1 MPTGQTLLY
10 FIYVLAAASVILA
23 AESFYMSYAAR
34 RVRAGTINRR
44 LKRLAEEAPAEQ
56 TLQGLLRERGLS
68 DSGDFLFGLIWLN
81 RLYTQSGIT
90 GNPLSFATKFL
101 VAGLVLAS
109 LLSFLLGF
117 STLVSSI
124 VFVMVGFVLPL
135 LVLRRAR
142 SKRIQKFA
150 KQLPN
155 ALDMIVR
162 SLRAG
167 HPATVAVGLVARE
180 MPDPLGTE
188 FGIVSDEI
196 TFGLSM
202 EQAVRKLSQRVGF
215 EGLHLL
221 SISLSIQAKTG
232 GNLTEILSNLSSVLR
247 ERQKLRMKIKA
258 LSAEGRMSAWIIS
271 LFPVA
276 MFLLLQLIAPSYYGA
291 VWQDP
296 LLVPVFVIFGTMALL
311 GDFIMYR
318 MVNFDF

>member
-23 AESFYMSYAAR
+23 AEAMYVTYSKR
-34 RVRAGTINRR
+34 RSRVSTINRR
-44 LKRLAEEAPAEQ
+44 LKRLADEVPAEQ
-56 TLQGLLRERGLS
+56 TLQGLLRERGLTS
-68 DSGDFLFGLIWLN
+68 SGDFLFNTVGLN

-90 GNPLSFATKFL
+90 GNPLSFVTIFML
-101 VAGLVLAS
+101 AGMVLA
-109 LLSFLLGF
+109 LIFAFLLNF
-117 STLVSSI
+117 STMVSVAI
-124 VFVMVGFVLPL
+124 FLLVGFLLPF

-142 SKRIQKFA
+142 GKRIQKFA
-150 KQLPN
+150 AQLPN

-167 HPATVAVGLVARE
+167 HPTSVAIGLVARE

-196 TFGLSM
+196 TFGLSL
-202 EQAVRKLSQRVGF
+202 ENAVRKLSQRVGF

-221 SISLSIQAKTG
+221 SVSLSIQAKTG

-247 ERQKLRMKIKA
+247 ERQKLRLKIRA

-271 LFPVA
+271 LFP
-276 MFLLLQLIAPSYYGA
+276 LLMLAILTGLAPSYYGE
-291 VWQDP
+291 VLDNP
-296 LLVPVFVIFGTMALL
+296 LLFPVFLIFGLWALL

>member
-1 MPTGQTLLY
+1 MLTGQELLY
-10 FIYVLAAASVILA
+10 FIYALAAASVVLA
-23 AESFYMSYAAR
+23 GEAFYLSLVGRRAA
-34 RVRAGTINRR
+34 VGAINRR
-44 LKRLAEEAPAEQ
+44 LKRLSDDVPAER
-56 TLQGLLRERGLS
+56 TLQNLLRERGLTE
-68 DSGDFLFGLIWLN
+68 SGDFVFGLIGLN

-90 GNPLSFATKFL
+90 GNPLTFAGMF
-101 VAGLVLAS
+101 VCAGLALAL
-109 LLSFLLGF
+109 LLSFFLHMSAIPVLIAFLL
-117 STLVSSI
+117 
-124 VFVMVGFVLPL
+124 VGFVLPL
-135 LVLRRAR
+135 LLLRRAR
-142 SKRIQKFA
+142 NKRIQKFA

-167 HPATVAVGLVARE
+167 HPASVAVGLVARE

-196 TFGLSM
+196 TFGLSI

-221 SISLSIQAKTG
+221 SIALSIQSKTG
-232 GNLTEILSNLSSVLR
+232 GNLTEILANLSSVLR

-258 LSAEGRMSAWIIS
+258 LSSEGRVSAWIIS
-271 LFPVA
+271 LFPIV
-276 MFLLLQLIAPSYYGA
+276 MFLILQLTAPSYYGK
-291 VWQDP
+291 VWHDP
-296 LLVPVFVIFGTMALL
+296 LIIPAFLGFGVWALL

>member
-23 AESFYMSYAAR
+23 AESLYVSYAGR
-34 RVRAGTINRR
+34 RLRTGTINRR
-44 LKRLAEEAPAEQ
+44 LKRLGEEAPAEKS
-56 TLQGLLRERGLS
+56 LQGLLRERGLT
-68 DSGDFLFGLIWLN
+68 DTGDFIFRAIGLN

-90 GNPLSFATKFL
+90 GSPIAFAGMFAL
-101 VAGLVLAS
+101 AGLVLALASS
-109 LLSFLLGF
+109 LLLNF
-117 STLVSSI
+117 SI
-124 VFVMVGFVLPL
+124 VIALIIFFVIALVLPL

-142 SKRIQKFA
+142 NKRIQKFA
-150 KQLPN
+150 KQLPD

-167 HPATVAVGLVARE
+167 HPTSVAIALVARE

-196 TFGLSM
+196 TFGLSL
-202 EQAVRKLSQRVGF
+202 ENAVRKLSQRVGF

-221 SISLSIQAKTG
+221 SVSLSIQAKTG
-232 GNLTEILSNLSSVLR
+232 GNLTEILHNLSSVLR
-247 ERQKLRMKIKA
+247 ERQKLRMKIRA
-258 LSAEGRMSAWIIS
+258 LSAEGRVSAWIIS
-271 LFPVA
+271 LFPVV
-276 MFLLLQLIAPSYYGA
+276 MFLILQVLAPAYYGGISNDPA
-291 VWQDP
+291 V
-296 LLVPVFVIFGTMALL
+296 VPAFVGFGTWALL

>member
-1 MPTGQTLLY
+1 VT
-10 FIYVLAAASVILA
+10 
-23 AESFYMSYAAR
+23 YAAR

-44 LKRLAEEAPAEQ
+44 LARLAEEAPAEK
-56 TLQGLLRERGLS
+56 TLQGLLRERGLT
-68 DSGDFLFGLIWLN
+68 DSGDYIFGMVALN

-90 GNPLSFATKFL
+90 GNPLAFAAMFL
-101 VAGLVLAS
+101 FGGLVLGLVLP
-109 LLSFLLGF
+109 LLFGFSSVAALIAFLL
-117 STLVSSI
+117 
-124 VFVMVGFVLPL
+124 VGFALPL

-142 SKRIQKFA
+142 KKRILKFA
-150 KQLPN
+150 AQLPD

-167 HPATVAVGLVARE
+167 HPTTVAIGLVARE

-196 TFGLSM
+196 TFGLSI

-221 SISLSIQAKTG
+221 SVSLSIQAKTG

-247 ERQKLRMKIKA
+247 EREKLRMKIRA
-258 LSAEGRMSAWIIS
+258 LSAEGRLSAWIIS
-271 LFPVA
+271 LFPLV
-276 MFLLLQLIAPSYYGA
+276 MFSLLMVIAPSYYGDI
-291 VWQDP
+291 WSNP
-296 LLVPVFVIFGTMALL
+296 LVMPAFLIFGLWALL